1 MRTSTYKGRQ
11 VFMETLRA
19 HGVVYIFGNPGT
31 TEMPIL
37 DSLLEYPDLR
47 YIMTLQESIAVGA
60 AHYYAQASGKTGVVS
75 LHVAPGLGNG
85 LGMLYNAY
93 EANSPMLVTAGQ
105 QDRRMRLREPL
116 LGHDLVAMA
125 APVVKWSVEVQSADE
140 MAPIL
145 HRALKIAHDPPEG
158 PVFVALPIDV
168 LEQDT
173 AAGPVPASQLYRRAT
188 PDTEGIERAA
198 TLIGSS
204 RRPVIVVGDGIARS
218 GAQEELVALAELLGA
233 PVYYE
238 GLYHQI
244 DFPTDH
250 PNCSLRLPF
259 DHAAIRSTLGDADVV
274 LLAGGNFFEEVWFDH
289 GSPFPDGARV
299 VQIEASPTRL
309 AHNFPLDLGLVGDP
323 REALRA
329 LRQRL
334 ASLDGSFRT
343 GAAERN
349 AALRTAQERELQG
362 QASRAK
368 AKWDD
373 QPIAAARL
381 MAEVRDAM
389 PARTVV
395 VNEAITLTPD
405 VMRTLAF
412 PRAGD
417 YYGTRG
423 GGIGQAVPGALGVK
437 LAHPDRP
444 VLAISGDGSALYTIQ
459 ALWTAAHHDLP
470 MVWLI
475 LHNRSYRI
483 LKFNLDNYQRRFGLP
498 GDRPYP
504 HMDLTEPEVDFA
516 AIARGF
522 GVAAEQVSRPDEI
535 RPALDRA
542 FRSGKPYL
550 LDVVLDGRV

>member
-1 MRTSTYKGRQ
+1 
-11 VFMETLRA
+11 
-19 HGVVYIFGNPGT
+19 
-31 TEMPIL
+31 
-37 DSLLEYPDLR
+37 
-47 YIMTLQESIAVGA
+47 MTLQESIAVGA
-60 AHYYAQASGKTGVVS
+60 AHYYAQASGKTGVVN

-85 LGMLYNAY
+85 LGMLYNGY

-125 APVVKWSVEVQSADE
+125 APIVKWSVEVQSADE

-168 LEQDT
+168 MEQDT
-173 AAGPVPASQLYRRAT
+173 AAGPLAASPLYRRAA
-188 PDTEGIERAA
+188 PDRAGIDRAA
-198 TLIGSS
+198 ALLASA
-204 RRPVIVVGDGIARS
+204 RRPAIIVGDGIARS
-218 GAQEELVALAELLGA
+218 GAQQELVALAELAGA

-238 GLYHQI
+238 GLYHQV

-259 DHAAIRSTLGDADVV
+259 DHAAIRATLRDADVV
-274 LLAGGNFFEEVWFDH
+274 LLAGGSFFEEVWFDH

-299 VQIEASPTRL
+299 VQIEASPTKL

-329 LRQRL
+329 LRESV
-334 ASLDGSFRT
+334 AATTDGDFSR
-343 GAAERN
+343 AARDRN
-349 AALRTAQERELQG
+349 AALASAQQKELDAQS
-362 QASRAK
+362 ARAK
-368 AKWDD
+368 TKWDD
-373 QPIAAARL
+373 DPIAAARL
-381 MAEVRDAM
+381 MVEIRDAM
-389 PARTVV
+389 PKDTVV
-395 VNEAITLTPD
+395 VNEAITLTAD

-423 GGIGQAVPGALGVK
+423 GGIGQAVPGAIGVK
-437 LAHPDRP
+437 VAHPDRP
-444 VLAISGDGSALYTIQ
+444 VLALSGDGSALYTIQ
-459 ALWTAAHHDLP
+459 ALWTSAHHDLP
-470 MVWLI
+470 MVWVI

-504 HMDLTEPEVDFA
+504 HMDLTQPEIDFA

-522 GVAAEQVSRPDEI
+522 GVAAEQVSKPAEI
-535 RPALDRA
+535 RGALDRA
-542 FRSGKPYL
+542 FASGKPYL
-550 LDVVLDGRV
+550 LDVLIDGRV

>member
-1 MRTSTYKGRQ
+1 MPTYKGRQ

-19 HGVVYIFGNPGT
+19 HGVEYIFGNPGT

-60 AHYYAQASGKTGVVS
+60 AHYYAQASGKTGVVN

-85 LGMLYNAY
+85 LGMLYNGY

-125 APVVKWSVEVQSADE
+125 APIVKWSVEVQSADE

-168 LEQDT
+168 MEQDT
-173 AAGPVPASQLYRRAT
+173 AAGPVAASELYRRAA
-188 PDTEGIERAA
+188 PDAAGIERAA
-198 TLIGSS
+198 ALLASA

-218 GAQEELVALAELLGA
+218 GAQDELVALAELAGA

-238 GLYHQI
+238 GLYHQV

-274 LLAGGNFFEEVWFDH
+274 LLAGGSFFEEVWFDH

-299 VQIEASPTRL
+299 MQIEASPTKL

-323 REALRA
+323 ARVAARA
-329 LRQRL
+329 ARAPAGDHRRRLPRRRRRAQRRR
-334 ASLDGSFRT
+334 SR
-343 GAAERN
+343 R
-349 AALRTAQERELQG
+349 AQKREL
-362 QASRAK
+362 
-368 AKWDD
+368 
-373 QPIAAARL
+373 
-381 MAEVRDAM
+381 
-389 PARTVV
+389 
-395 VNEAITLTPD
+395 
-405 VMRTLAF
+405 
-412 PRAGD
+412 AG
-417 YYGTRG
+417 
-423 GGIGQAVPGALGVK
+423 P
-437 LAHPDRP
+437 
-444 VLAISGDGSALYTIQ
+444 
-459 ALWTAAHHDLP
+459 
-470 MVWLI
+470 
-475 LHNRSYRI
+475 
-483 LKFNLDNYQRRFGLP
+483 
-498 GDRPYP
+498 
-504 HMDLTEPEVDFA
+504 
-516 AIARGF
+516 
-522 GVAAEQVSRPDEI
+522 GVAGAR
-535 RPALDRA
+535 
-542 FRSGKPYL
+542 RSGTTSRSPRR
-550 LDVVLDGRV
+550 G

>member
-1 MRTSTYKGRQ
+1 MPTFKGRQ

-19 HGVVYIFGNPGT
+19 HGVEYIFGNPGT

-60 AHYYAQASGKTGVVS
+60 AHYYAQASGKTGVVN

-85 LGMLYNAY
+85 LGMLYNGY

-125 APVVKWSVEVQSADE
+125 APIVKWSVEVQSADE

-168 LEQDT
+168 MEQDT
-173 AAGPVPASQLYRRAT
+173 TAGPVAASELYRRAQ
-188 PDTEGIERAA
+188 PDAAGIERAA
-198 TLIGSS
+198 SLLASA
-204 RRPVIVVGDGIARS
+204 RRPVIIVGDGIARS
-218 GAQEELVALAELLGA
+218 GAQDELVALAELAGA

-238 GLYHQI
+238 GLYHQV

-274 LLAGGNFFEEVWFDH
+274 LLAGGSFFEEVWFDQ
-289 GSPFPDGARV
+289 GSPFPEGARV
-299 VQIEASPTRL
+299 VQIEASPTKL

-323 REALRA
+323 RESLRA
-329 LRQRL
+329 LRERVK
-334 ASLDGSFRT
+334 ATTDGDFR
-343 GAAERN
+343 GAAAARN
-349 AALRTAQERELQG
+349 EALATAQKRELAG
-362 QASRAK
+362 QASRAQ
-368 AKWDD
+368 AKWNDE
-373 QPIAAARL
+373 PIAAARL
-381 MAEVRDAM
+381 MAEIRDAM
-389 PARTVV
+389 PKGTVV

-423 GGIGQAVPGALGVK
+423 GGIGQAVPGAIGVK
-437 LAHPDRP
+437 VAHPDRP

-459 ALWTAAHHDLP
+459 ALWTSAHHDLP
-470 MVWLI
+470 MVWVI
-475 LHNRSYRI
+475 LHNRAYRI

-522 GVAAEQVSRPDEI
+522 GVAAEQVSKPDQI
-535 RPALDRA
+535 KPALDRA
-542 FRSGKPYL
+542 FGSGKPYL
-550 LDVVLDGRV
+550 LDVLIDGRV

>member
-1 MRTSTYKGRQ
+1 MPTYKGRQ

-19 HGVVYIFGNPGT
+19 HGVEYIFGNPGT

-37 DSLLEYPDLR
+37 DSLLEYPELR

-85 LGMLYNAY
+85 LGMLYNGF

-125 APVVKWSVEVQSADE
+125 APVVKWSVEVESADE

-173 AAGPVPASQLYRRAT
+173 EAGPVAASPLYRRAA
-188 PDTEGIERAA
+188 PDAEGIERAA
-198 TLIGSS
+198 VLVASA

-218 GAQEELVALAELLGA
+218 GAQDELVALAELVGA

-238 GLYHQI
+238 GLYHQV

-274 LLAGGNFFEEVWFDH
+274 LLAGGSFFEEVWFDH

-299 VQIEASPTRL
+299 LQIEASPEKL

-329 LRQRL
+329 LRARV
-334 ASLDGSFRT
+334 AAAVDGGFRAA
-343 GAAERN
+343 AAERN
-349 AALRTAQERELQG
+349 AALASAQERELAG
-362 QASRAK
+362 QAARAK

-381 MAEVRDAM
+381 MAEIRDAM

-423 GGIGQAVPGALGVK
+423 GGIGQAVPGAVGVK

-459 ALWTAAHHDLP
+459 ALWTSAHHDLP
-470 MVWLI
+470 MVWVI

-504 HMDLTEPEVDFA
+504 HMDLTEPEIDFV

-522 GVAAEQVSRPDEI
+522 GVAGEQVSKPEDI
-535 RPALDRA
+535 RSALARA
-542 FRSGKPYL
+542 FESGKPYL
-550 LDVVLDGRV
+550 LDVLVDGRV

>member
-1 MRTSTYKGRQ
+1 MPTYQGRQ
-11 VFMETLRA
+11 VFTETPRA
-19 HGVVYIFGNPGT
+19 HGVEYIFGNPGT

-173 AAGPVPASQLYRRAT
+173 TAGPLAASPLYRRAT
-188 PDTEGIERAA
+188 PDAEGIERAA

-204 RRPVIVVGDGIARS
+204 RRPAIVVGDGIARS
-218 GAQEELVALAELLGA
+218 GAQDELVALAELLGA

-238 GLYHQI
+238 GLYHQV

-259 DHAAIRSTLGDADVV
+259 DHAAIRATLGEADVV
-274 LLAGGNFFEEVWFDH
+274 LLAGGSFFEE
-289 GSPFPDGARV
+289 
-299 VQIEASPTRL
+299 
-309 AHNFPLDLGLVGDP
+309 
-323 REALRA
+323 
-329 LRQRL
+329 
-334 ASLDGSFRT
+334 
-343 GAAERN
+343 
-349 AALRTAQERELQG
+349 
-362 QASRAK
+362 
-368 AKWDD
+368 
-373 QPIAAARL
+373 
-381 MAEVRDAM
+381 
-389 PARTVV
+389 
-395 VNEAITLTPD
+395 
-405 VMRTLAF
+405 
-412 PRAGD
+412 
-417 YYGTRG
+417 
-423 GGIGQAVPGALGVK
+423 
-437 LAHPDRP
+437 
-444 VLAISGDGSALYTIQ
+444 
-459 ALWTAAHHDLP
+459 
-470 MVWLI
+470 
-475 LHNRSYRI
+475 
-483 LKFNLDNYQRRFGLP
+483 
-498 GDRPYP
+498 
-504 HMDLTEPEVDFA
+504 
-516 AIARGF
+516 
-522 GVAAEQVSRPDEI
+522 
-535 RPALDRA
+535 
-542 FRSGKPYL
+542 
-550 LDVVLDGRV
+550 

>member
-1 MRTSTYKGRQ
+1 
-11 VFMETLRA
+11 
-19 HGVVYIFGNPGT
+19 
-31 TEMPIL
+31 
-37 DSLLEYPDLR
+37 
-47 YIMTLQESIAVGA
+47 
-60 AHYYAQASGKTGVVS
+60 
-75 LHVAPGLGNG
+75 
-85 LGMLYNAY
+85 MLYNGY

-125 APVVKWSVEVQSADE
+125 APIVKWSVEVQSADE

-168 LEQDT
+168 MEQDT
-173 AAGPVPASQLYRRAT
+173 TAGPVAASELYRRAH
-188 PDTEGIERAA
+188 PDAAGIERAA
-198 TLIGSS
+198 SLLASA
-204 RRPVIVVGDGIARS
+204 RRPVIIVGDGIARS
-218 GAQEELVALAELLGA
+218 GAQDELVALAELAGA

-238 GLYHQI
+238 GLYHQV

-274 LLAGGNFFEEVWFDH
+274 LLAGGSFFEEVWFDQ

-299 VQIEASPTRL
+299 VQIEASPAKL

-323 REALRA
+323 RESLRA
-329 LRQRL
+329 LRERV
-334 ASLDGSFRT
+334 AATTDGDFR
-343 GAAERN
+343 GAAAARN
-349 AALRTAQERELQG
+349 EALAIAQKRELAG
-362 QASRAK
+362 QASRAQ
-368 AKWDD
+368 AKWNDE
-373 QPIAAARL
+373 PIAAARL
-381 MAEVRDAM
+381 MAEIRDAM
-389 PARTVV
+389 PKDTVV

-423 GGIGQAVPGALGVK
+423 GGIGQAVPGAIGVK
-437 LAHPDRP
+437 VAHPDRP

-459 ALWTAAHHDLP
+459 ALWTSAHHDLP
-470 MVWLI
+470 MVWVI
-475 LHNRSYRI
+475 LHNRAYRI

-522 GVAAEQVSRPDEI
+522 GVAAEQVSKPDQI

-550 LDVVLDGRV
+550 LDVLIDGRV